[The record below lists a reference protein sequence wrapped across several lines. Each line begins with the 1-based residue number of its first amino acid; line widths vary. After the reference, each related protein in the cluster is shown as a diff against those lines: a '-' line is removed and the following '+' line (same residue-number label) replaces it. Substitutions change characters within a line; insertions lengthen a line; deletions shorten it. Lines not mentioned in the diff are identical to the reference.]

1 VKLRSNF
8 LRGIEGPSPRFQ
20 TEVPTI
26 LAPSRTIRVPKCYNN
41 IMSIKAFYST
51 VGAVFFLIFILHLAR
66 IIFGWDA
73 VIGGV
78 AIPMWVS
85 WIAAAVAAFLLYQG
99 YKFKKQL

>member
-1 VKLRSNF
+1 MF
-8 LRGIEGPSPRFQ
+8 LLIFLFFALNK
-20 TEVPTI
+20 I
-26 LAPSRTIRVPKCYNN
+26 LSKT
-41 IMSIKAFYST
+41 FYSYL
-51 VGAVFFLIFILHLAR
+51 AYLLLLFFLIFILHLAR